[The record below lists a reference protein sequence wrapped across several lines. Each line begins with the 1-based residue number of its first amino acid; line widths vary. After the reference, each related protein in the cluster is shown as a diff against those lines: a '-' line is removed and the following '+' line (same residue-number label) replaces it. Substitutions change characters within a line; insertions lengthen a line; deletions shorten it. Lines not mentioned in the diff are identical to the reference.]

1 MSFESILNQYSWKEV
16 HESILA
22 KTAKDVEYALASAKP
37 DLEDFKALISP
48 AALPYIEQMA
58 QRSAD
63 LTRKRFGKT
72 IQLYIPLYLS
82 NICENRCVYCGFN
95 AGNSIK
101 RKILTIDEIMAEVEV
116 IKAMGYE
123 HILLVTGEAPN
134 RSGMD
139 YFREVFKALRPHFAQ
154 ISLEVQP
161 LSTEEY
167 AELSE
172 IGLHAVYIY
181 QETYNRNN
189 YLNYHHAG
197 RKQDFKWR
205 LETPDRLGQAKVHKI
220 GLGILAGLEDWR
232 TDTFFCATHLDYLE
246 KTYWRSKYSIAF
258 PRLRPHQ
265 GSFEPHNPMTDA
277 QLLQLICAY
286 RIFNNEVEISIST
299 RESALYRDN
308 ILKLGVTTMSAGSKT
323 EPGGYAV
330 ENRELEQ
337 FAVND
342 DRSAA
347 EIEKTI
353 KAQGF
358 DAVWKDWDG
367 FM

>member
-1 MSFESILNQYSWKEV
+1 
-16 HESILA
+16 
-22 KTAKDVEYALASAKP
+22 
-37 DLEDFKALISP
+37 
-48 AALPYIEQMA
+48 
-58 QRSAD
+58 
-63 LTRKRFGKT
+63 
-72 IQLYIPLYLS
+72 
-82 NICENRCVYCGFN
+82 
-95 AGNSIK
+95 
-101 RKILTIDEIMAEVEV
+101 
-116 IKAMGYE
+116 
-123 HILLVTGEAPN
+123 
-134 RSGMD
+134 MD

-154 ISLEVQP
+154 ISLEIQP
-161 LSTEEY
+161 LEAHEY
-167 AELSE
+167 AELTE
-172 IGLHAVYIY
+172 MGLHAVYIY
-181 QETYNRNN
+181 QETYNRDN

-197 RKQDFKWR
+197 RKQDFQWR

-232 TDTFFCATHLDYLE
+232 TDTFFCALHLNYLE
-246 KTYWRSKYSIAF
+246 KTYWRTKYSIAF

-265 GSFEPHNPMTDA
+265 GSFEPNNPMTDA

-347 EIEKTI
+347 EIEKSI
-353 KAQGF
+353 KAHGF
-358 DAVWKDWDG
+358 EAVWKDWDG